1 MPRKRR
7 RVMRAR
13 MFHHLLGAR
22 HWPCARPR
30 GMERQ
35 CSPLALGGGLGASC
49 RLAAP
54 GASPGVGSLVPPRG
68 ARGQPWRSKQRGRAQ
83 GRHLILGGTIFAQRF
98 GKERFPE
105 YNKTTFPCL
114 GAWRQRSA
122 LPLHQGKQWTSCL
135 YSTCKFGSIEQC

>member
-1 MPRKRR
+1 MLASHF
-7 RVMRAR
+7 VLA
-13 MFHHLLGAR
+13 FDSLLIVPVLSSPGYHAVPPPVGC
-22 HWPCARPR
+22 W
-30 GMERQ
+30 
-35 CSPLALGGGLGASC
+35 PLACRPPTLDGAAMLAIGAGGGRA
-49 RLAAP
+49 
-54 GASPGVGSLVPPRG
+54 GSIVPPPG
-68 ARGQPWRSKQRGRAQ
+68 ARGQPWRSKQRGRAP
-83 GRHLILGGTIFAQRF
+83 GRHLMLGGTIFAQRF